1 MATKVLDITKEHCPM
16 TFVKTKIELSK
27 LQPGD
32 ILEVL
37 LAEGEPL
44 DNVPRNAKEQGYNV
58 LSVNLQ
64 RSVTTATARRLATTT
79 KTAPQMGSITP
90 RLLLKL
96 LPWVQV
102 SGGTFRVNRTK
113 VELRKNDR
121 LPIQYVNGVPS
132 FTAKNLKA
140 IPLFSEFDDEIL
152 NRLVSSFEAKEVDVD
167 KLFVEEGKEADRLR
181 SSAKALT
188 ARTCGLPC

>member
-1 MATKVLDITKEHCPM
+1 MAE
-16 TFVKTKIELSK
+16 S
-27 LQPGD
+27 
-32 ILEVL
+32 
-37 LAEGEPL
+37 
-44 DNVPRNAKEQGYNV
+44 
-58 LSVNLQ
+58 NLQ

-121 LPIQYVNGVPS
+121 LPIQYVNGQPS

-152 NRLVSSFEAKEVDVD
+152 NRLVSSFETKEVDVD
-167 KLFVEEGKEADRLR
+167 NLFVEEAQSKINWLAESDNSVDCFVRRRYPESVIVIGASDN
-181 SSAKALT
+181 SCNI
-188 ARTCGLPC
+188 RTCRHCFVFGI